1 MRKILATLAAASA
14 AALIASSASAA
25 CLGHDKQ
32 VTASVAEE
40 RTSVMSTYDGATP
53 VVVEEKADE
62 AKAAPAPCA
71 EGQTDCE
78 APAE

>member
-1 MRKILATLAAASA
+1 MRKILATLAA

-25 CLGHDKQ
+25 CSGHDKQ
-32 VTASVAEE
+32 VTASVAKE
-40 RTSVMSTYDGATP
+40 RTSVMSTYDGAAP

-62 AKAAPAPCA
+62 AKAAAAPCP